1 MAGFVEI
8 VVIAALAQL
17 TVLPGEK
24 VQFIIAG
31 LSTRYHP
38 LVVVG
43 AAGSAFAGWT
53 ALEIAFGEAIQRAL
67 PPIVL
72 DGFTVALFL
81 LFAVMLVRSAPE
93 PDADWGAAT
102 ASDGP
107 ASDDAAGSAVGAKT
121 DGGIGATRRIAPD
134 VAGEFSIFGYSV
146 GGRIGS
152 FGSIFA
158 LMAAGEF
165 GDKTQLVTISL
176 AATYGATPAIWL
188 GEMLVIVPV
197 SLVNA
202 YAFHKFAHRINLRL
216 AHFVGAGIFAFF
228 AADTVLAMTTGFS
241 VWETVVEWL
250 SAVVLAAV

>member
-1 MAGFVEI
+1 MAGFLEI
-8 VVIAALAQL
+8 LVIAAIAQL

-31 LSTRYHP
+31 LSTRYDP
-38 LVVVG
+38 LLVVG
-43 AAGSAFAGWT
+43 AAGTAFAGWT

-67 PPIVL
+67 PAIVL
-72 DGFTVALFL
+72 DGVTVALFL

-93 PDADWGAAT
+93 PDASWGGGSSRRAAT
-102 ASDGP
+102 AEG
-107 ASDDAAGSAVGAKT
+107 AAGTET
-121 DGGIGATRRIAPD
+121 DGGIASAQRFAPD
-134 VAGEFSIFGYSV
+134 VDGEISVFGRSI

-165 GDKTQLVTISL
+165 GDKTQLITISL

-197 SLVNA
+197 SLANA
-202 YAFHKFAHRINLRL
+202 YAFHRFAHKIDLRK
-216 AHFVGAGIFAFF
+216 AHFVGAAIFAFF
-228 AADTVLAMTTGFS
+228 AADTLLAMATGFS
-241 VWETVVEWL
+241 VWGTVVEGI
-250 SAVVLAAV
+250 SAIVLAAV